1 MVHFGRNVSFIAVVL
16 ACVALKATSNPVGHV
31 QVVGGTLAK
40 QGQFPHIA
48 ALLRREISG
57 ARTFFCG
64 GSLIAP
70 TWVLTTADCLRT
82 HNVGSTSV
90 RTGELDFD
98 QATEYEQLVNAK
110 RFVVHP
116 DYVPTTAL
124 NNIALVELSQPVVE
138 IPGFVNSIKLATTR
152 DVLYPGTEC
161 TVAGWGSTSEG
172 GATSKKLQFAYLPS
186 MSDVECGADWP
197 ERFDSPSQL
206 CAGFSQG
213 GISACGVDYG
223 GPLTCGNNPVLQGV
237 VSYNNGCGRPGLP
250 SVYNRVSNYVDWI
263 NSNINNSTL
272 GSTV

>member
-1 MVHFGRNVSFIAVVL
+1 MNRFGITLAAVLLTV
-16 ACVALKATSNPVGHV
+16 VTLKASANPAPLVI
-31 QVVGGTLAK
+31 GGTLAK

-98 QATEYEQLVNAK
+98 RATEYEQLANAK
-110 RFVVHP
+110 RFVLHP
-116 DYVPTTAL
+116 EYVPTTAL
-124 NNIALVELSQPVVE
+124 NNIALVELSTPIVE
-138 IPGFVNSIKLATTR
+138 IPGFVHPINLATAR

-161 TVAGWGSTSEG
+161 TVAGWGSTTEG
-172 GATSKKLQFAYLPS
+172 GAYSKKLQFAYLPT
-186 MSDVECGADWP
+186 MSDTECGADYP
-197 ERFDSPSQL
+197 GRFDSESQM

-213 GISACGVDYG
+213 GISACGLDYG
-223 GPLTCGNNPVLQGV
+223 SPLTCGNNLNVLHAV
-237 VSYNNGCGRPGLP
+237 VSYGNGCARPGLP
-250 SVYNRVSNYVDWI
+250 SIYNRVSNYVDWI
-263 NSNINNSTL
+263 NSYTNNSTL
-272 GSTV
+272 GPI